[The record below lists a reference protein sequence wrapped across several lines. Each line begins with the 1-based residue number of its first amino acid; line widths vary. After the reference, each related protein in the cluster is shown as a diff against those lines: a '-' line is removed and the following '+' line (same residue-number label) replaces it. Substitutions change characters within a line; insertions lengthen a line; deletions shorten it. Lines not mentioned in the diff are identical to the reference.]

1 MLCWVGTIEG
11 PANTARGTERAAWP
25 RAHSP
30 RQAFEGQSYKLQ
42 LKFPAEYPYAA
53 PTVEFAK
60 HAMFHPNVHFE
71 TGGICLDILKDKWS
85 PMYDVRTILLSI
97 QSLLGGAETCQRLSA
112 VRRRIASHP
121 SPPEPNNESPLN
133 GKAAALWSN
142 AAEYKAVVV
151 KTAEHASL

>member
-1 MLCWVGTIEG
+1 
-11 PANTARGTERAAWP
+11 
-25 RAHSP
+25 
-30 RQAFEGQSYKLQ
+30 
-42 LKFPAEYPYAA
+42 
-53 PTVEFAK
+53 
-60 HAMFHPNVHFE
+60 
-71 TGGICLDILKDKWS
+71 
-85 PMYDVRTILLSI
+85 MYDVRTILLSI
-97 QSLLGGAETCQRLSA
+97 QSLLGGAETRQRLSA